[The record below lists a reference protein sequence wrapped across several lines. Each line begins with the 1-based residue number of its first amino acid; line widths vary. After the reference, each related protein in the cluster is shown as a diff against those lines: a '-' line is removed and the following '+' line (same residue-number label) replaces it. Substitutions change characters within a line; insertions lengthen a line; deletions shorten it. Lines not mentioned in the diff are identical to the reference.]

1 MGSGCSAAKE
11 VSDMILTDDDF
22 EATLRAVMWG
32 RNIYQNI
39 GRFLQFQVTVNISA
53 LLTVIFGSIW
63 LVESPLSAVQLLWIN
78 LIMDTFAAFALSTEP
93 PLPSVIQGPPFRA
106 EAKLLTPVIWRQIVG
121 VSIWNTIVMALLI
134 IFGPLMAGLKYK
146 ITDTSNSSE
155 DKRRHLTLIFNT
167 FVMLQLFN
175 EINCR
180 KVGRRDFNVF
190 ESIFHNIYFLV
201 IVLGTFLVQWILI

>member
-53 LLTVIFGSIW
+53 VLTVIIGSIW
-63 LVESPLSAVQLLWIN
+63 LMESPISAVQLLWIN

-93 PLPSVIQGPPFRA
+93 PLPSVIQGPPYQA
-106 EAKLLTPVIWRQIVG
+106 EDKLLTPVMWR
-121 VSIWNTIVMALLI
+121 
-134 IFGPLMAGLKYK
+134 
-146 ITDTSNSSE
+146 
-155 DKRRHLTLIFNT
+155 
-167 FVMLQLFN
+167 
-175 EINCR
+175 
-180 KVGRRDFNVF
+180 
-190 ESIFHNIYFLV
+190 
-201 IVLGTFLVQWILI
+201 